1 MQNIFAVYA
10 RFVLARPKTCLFIA
24 FSLLLAF
31 AFLGKDVR
39 LNNNFA
45 ALFSINNDAN
55 NYRQFYRQQF
65 DADDAVLV
73 AILQPDIVDKSFF
86 EALVATAKQ
95 LETNPHFIKVYS
107 PLTSSI
113 VWSDDEAIYVDPIY
127 DNDWPLSIE
136 EMLALMRT
144 SPFTAGRLM
153 ATHSNTFAIIAQM
166 PSDYDSY
173 DKVKTPAAEFQH
185 IVDAHFQQQSVKQ
198 HVQRVGISDSVDDLS
213 GHCSL
218 LLAGLDAIDPL
229 DRLVVYPGAAV
240 VGDGSAA
247 LYPGT
252 NRPAGAMAGPRRDW
266 LAVGY
271 LYRLGRACA
280 SLAE

>member
-10 RFVLARPKTCLFIA
+10 RCVLARPKTCLLIA

-31 AFLGKDVR
+31 AFLVKDVR

-55 NYRQFYRQQF
+55 NYRQFYRQPF

-144 SPFTAGRLM
+144 
-153 ATHSNTFAIIAQM
+153 
-166 PSDYDSY
+166 
-173 DKVKTPAAEFQH
+173 
-185 IVDAHFQQQSVKQ
+185 
-198 HVQRVGISDSVDDLS
+198 
-213 GHCSL
+213 
-218 LLAGLDAIDPL
+218 
-229 DRLVVYPGAAV
+229 
-240 VGDGSAA
+240 
-247 LYPGT
+247 
-252 NRPAGAMAGPRRDW
+252 
-266 LAVGY
+266 
-271 LYRLGRACA
+271 
-280 SLAE
+280 